1 MFSLVKKRFVYDK
14 MNLIIWLLKNVFGS
28 LVMAFG
34 FFLIFSE
41 LITNNFLRY
50 FLGIIIIII
59 GFTFVDLEKKI
70 QEFYRGKV
78 EDKTEP

>member
-1 MFSLVKKRFVYDK
+1 
-14 MNLIIWLLKNVFGS
+14 
-28 LVMAFG
+28 MAFG

>member
-1 MFSLVKKRFVYDK
+1 
-14 MNLIIWLLKNVFGS
+14 MNMIIWLLKNVFGS

>member
-1 MFSLVKKRFVYDK
+1 